1 VRTPNYLDLTGAV
14 DPQLPL
20 DWIVATPGVDPVGT
34 PVQTV
39 GGLRLFHVKHPIRIA
54 DAEGLVSPDA
64 AWMSTNAWYYRF
76 TSAGTEPGFAVV
88 SLSRAA
94 ACGDYRPSRITIKLS
109 RLKLTKPPDS
119 QPVASRLLAVRT
131 VTIHS
136 NPCDTK
142 VVRIPAR
149 TPYRIDV
156 SAVGTF
162 QPSQYDLREL
172 SAQVS
177 FGFEP
182 KTSTPAAR

>member
-1 VRTPNYLDLTGAV
+1 
-14 DPQLPL
+14 
-20 DWIVATPGVDPVGT
+20 
-34 PVQTV
+34 
-39 GGLRLFHVKHPIRIA
+39 
-54 DAEGLVSPDA
+54 
-64 AWMSTNAWYYRF
+64 
-76 TSAGTEPGFAVV
+76 V